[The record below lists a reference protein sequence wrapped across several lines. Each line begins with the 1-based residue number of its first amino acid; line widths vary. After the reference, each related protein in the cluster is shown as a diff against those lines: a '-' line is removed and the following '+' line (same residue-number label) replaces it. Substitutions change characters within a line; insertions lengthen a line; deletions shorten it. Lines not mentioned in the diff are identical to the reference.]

1 MSNLESLAREWIAGQ
16 AEGGVGSPA
25 WKDRESTM
33 LAVLALPEQ
42 QPELA
47 WAFILEVLTQQP
59 SEEVL
64 GVLSASLLEDLLTDH
79 GPGFIQRVEAQAKA
93 SSVFKRLLGQVWLDP
108 EDTPVWRNVYSIA
121 GVSPPF
127 PEEWRSNPSF
137 KRTPDGAA

>member
-16 AEGGVGSPA
+16 ADGGVGSSA

-59 SEEVL
+59 SEEVF
-64 GVLSASLLEDLLTDH
+64 GVLSASLLEDLLTE
-79 GPGFIQRVEAQAKA
+79 PPRFLR
-93 SSVFKRLLGQVWLDP
+93 RLNTLRGLSYEEDKQVL
-108 EDTPVWRNVYSIA
+108 T
-121 GVSPPF
+121 
-127 PEEWRSNPSF
+127 
-137 KRTPDGAA
+137 